1 MKMTDGYSFED
12 WFAQL
17 QQRLR
22 DRLGID
28 YQDPDGVLKDY
39 LANMD
44 MQAVVDTI
52 VDEYGG
58 DHEHQRALR
67 RARGMDDE
75 GDDSP
80 RPGGM

>member
-1 MKMTDGYSFED
+1 M
-12 WFAQL
+12 
-17 QQRLR
+17 
-22 DRLGID
+22 
-28 YQDPDGVLKDY
+28 LKDY